1 MQRYIVIDLETTGN
15 SPKKG
20 DRIIQFAGVVIEN
33 DRIIDEFS
41 TFLRPDLEIPVF
53 IEELTGI
60 TESMVEDAPTFE
72 EVAPKIVDM
81 LRDSCFVAHNVLFD
95 LSFLQEELK
104 RCGYH
109 GFYGSTIDTV
119 ELSKLLLPTS
129 DSYKLSYLAKQEGVT
144 HWRPHRADS
153 DAYVTAVLFIN
164 LKKKLISLPLLTLKH
179 MYRLSLSLKSEV
191 AELIKESIEIRKKS
205 SPIHN
210 PNIEIFRGLALN
222 QSNEIPSV
230 NEGDVQEY
238 PASTE
243 EKLEMLSKAFLHPEH
258 RAGQLKMMDIVYD
271 ALKNGTHAIIEAGT
285 GIGKSLGYLLPA
297 AYVSKSTGTPIMIG
311 TNTLQLQEQLLEK
324 ELPKLKTILPFPI
337 LAVLIKGRANYLS
350 LAKFERS
357 LREKEDNYE
366 TALTKI
372 QILVWLTETATGDRD
387 ELNLTSGGQLFW
399 ERLQSEET
407 IYKGL
412 QEPWMERDFFERA
425 KKKASK
431 ADIIVTNH
439 SFLLADFR
447 SENPFF
453 SRVTNL
459 VLDEA
464 HHFERAASRYLG
476 ERLDY
481 ITVKTMLNRIGMHDQ
496 KQLLYRLEKMV
507 QEHGISYT
515 QPYTAIERE
524 MNDFS
529 YEFEQLFYTLARL
542 AERNAAVTGFNR
554 TSIRI
559 HHSRENQGSLKP
571 AQLLAERLIHYL
583 GEIDKK
589 IRART
594 VLLQAKQ
601 DQLKKN
607 QLFFLNEI
615 DSMLTGILQ
624 VKSMLHEFFLNPSEE
639 AVYFLETSK
648 SVTHASISL
657 YSQPIDAVKKLWKE
671 YFSRYDSVVMT
682 SATLSVK
689 GSFRFFMDQLGVPD
703 HKDIQKAVFPS
714 AFDYRKNVKAL
725 IAKDMPDIN
734 RVTSDEYTNALAS
747 HIITAA
753 SASKGR
759 MLVLFTSNEMLRST
773 YEKVK
778 ESGKIEEYSLFAQ
791 GVSSGSRS
799 RLIRNFQNFEKA
811 VLFGTASF
819 WDGVDIP
826 GEALSCLAIARLP
839 FSPPDEPITE
849 ARSNKIRLEGK
860 NPFSVYALPEA
871 LLRFRQGFG
880 RLIRTKDDKGILL
893 VLDRRIISAK
903 YGEEFRRAIPAL
915 EWEEADLSGLETEI
929 VDWL

>member
-1 MQRYIVIDLETTGN
+1 MQRYVVIDLETTGN

-33 DRIIDEFS
+33 DRIIEEFS
-41 TFLRPDLEIPVF
+41 TFIRPGVEIPVF

-60 TESMVEDAPTFE
+60 NDLMVKDAPVFE
-72 EVAPKIVDM
+72 EVAPKIVEM
-81 LRDSCFVAHNVLFD
+81 LSNSCFVAHNVLFD

-104 RCGYH
+104 RCGYD
-109 GFYGSTIDTV
+109 GFFGSAIDTV

-129 DSYKLSYLAKQEGVT
+129 DSYKLSYLAKQEGFT
-144 HWRPHRADS
+144 HTRPHRADS
-153 DAYVTAVLFIN
+153 DAYVTAMLFIN
-164 LKKKLISLPLLTLKH
+164 LKKKLFSLPLLTLKH
-179 MYRLSLSLKSEV
+179 MYRLSLSLKSEL
-191 AELIKESIEIRKKS
+191 AELVKESIDIRKKS

-222 QSNEIPSV
+222 NSDAIPPNS
-230 NEGDVQEY
+230 EGDNPEY
-238 PASTE
+238 PAARS
-243 EKLEMLSKAFLHPEH
+243 EKLAMLSKAFSNPEI
-258 RAGQLKMMDIVYD
+258 REGQLKMMDIVYHSFE
-271 ALKNGTHAIIEAGT
+271 KSTHAIIEAGT

-297 AYVSKSTGTPIMIG
+297 VYISKTTGTPVMIG
-311 TNTLQLQEQLLEK
+311 THTLQLQEQLLGK
-324 ELPKLKTILPFPI
+324 ELPKLRAMLPFPVS
-337 LAVLIKGRANYLS
+337 AVLIKGRSNYLS

-372 QILVWLTETATGDRD
+372 QILVWLTETVTGDRD

-412 QEPWMERDFFERA
+412 QEPWVEKDFFERA
-425 KKKASK
+425 KKKAAK

-439 SFLLADFR
+439 SFLLADYR
-447 SENPFF
+447 SETTFF
-453 SRVTNL
+453 SGILNL

-464 HHFERAASRYLG
+464 HHIEKAASRYLG
-476 ERLDY
+476 DKLDY

-507 QEHGISYT
+507 QEYEINCDD
-515 QPYTAIERE
+515 PYQSIERE
-524 MNDFS
+524 INDFS
-529 YEFEQLFYTLARL
+529 YEFEQMFYTLARL
-542 AERNAAVTGFNR
+542 AEKNASAAGYNR
-554 TSIRI
+554 SAIRI
-559 HHSRENQGSLKP
+559 QHSNEQRGFLKP

-583 GEIDKK
+583 AEIYKK
-589 IRART
+589 ILFRT
-594 VLLQAKQ
+594 VQLQNMQ
-601 DQLKKN
+601 EQLKKN

-615 DSMLTGILQ
+615 DSVLAGILQ

-639 AVYFLETSK
+639 NVYFLETNKTVSH
-648 SVTHASISL
+648 SSISL
-657 YSQPIDAVKKLWKE
+657 YSQPIDAGEKLWKE
-671 YFSRYDSVVMT
+671 YLTRYDSVVMT

-689 GSFRFFMDQLGVPD
+689 GSFRFFMDQLGVP
-703 HKDIQKAVFPS
+703 KEKGIQKAIFPS
-714 AFDYRKNVKAL
+714 SFDYRKNVKAL
-725 IAKDMPDIN
+725 IAKEMPDIN
-734 RVTSDEYTNALAS
+734 RVTADEYTNALAK
-747 HIITAA
+747 HIISAA

-759 MLVLFTSNEMLRST
+759 MLVLFTSNEMLRNT

-778 ESGKIEEYSLFAQ
+778 ESGRIEDFSLFAQ
-791 GVSSGSRS
+791 GVSGGSRS
-799 RLIRNFQNFEKA
+799 RLIRNFQSFEKA

-819 WDGVDIP
+819 WDGIDIP

-849 ARSNKIRLEGK
+849 AKCNKIRLEGK

-880 RLIRTKDDKGILL
+880 RLIRTRDDKGILL
-893 VLDRRIISAK
+893 VLDRRIVSAK
-903 YGEEFRRAIPAL
+903 YGEEFRRALPSL
-915 EWEEADLSGLETEI
+915 EWMEAGQLELSKEI
-929 VDWL
+929 DDWL